1 MTQILFIRHG
11 PTEWNEQGL
20 IQGHTD
26 VPLSE
31 TGRSQVA
38 GWRLPPGFMAFD
50 WITSPLTRARE
61 TARLLGVP
69 NSAQDDRLREA
80 SWGDWEGRNLKDL
93 RVELGEAMTK
103 NERRGLDLQVPN
115 GESPRMVRERLAEWL
130 AEAAQIRRPLVA
142 VCHNGVLRA
151 AYSLATGW
159 DMRSDSPLSR
169 KHAAAHLYH
178 LSAEGGLRIKQL
190 NIHMDDRDRQDGYE

>member
-1 MTQILFIRHG
+1 MSQILFIRHG
-11 PTEWNEQGL
+11 PTEWNQDGR

-26 VPLSE
+26 VPLS
-31 TGRSQVA
+31 TAGRDQVA
-38 GWRLPPGFMAFD
+38 SWRLPPGFLGFD
-50 WITSPLTRARE
+50 WISSPLTRARQ

-69 NSAQDDRLREA
+69 NCAMDDRLREA
-80 SWGDWEGRNLKDL
+80 NWGDWEGRNLKDL
-93 RVELGEAMTK
+93 RVELGEALTK

-115 GESPRMVRERLAEWL
+115 GESPRMVRDRLSEWL
-130 AEAAQIRRPLVA
+130 AEAAQARRPLVA

-151 AYSLATGW
+151 AYSLASGW

-190 NIHMDDRDRQDGYE
+190 NIHMDDLDRQDGYE

>member
-1 MTQILFIRHG
+1 MSQILFIRHG
-11 PTEWNEQGL
+11 PTHWNQEGR

-31 TGRSQVA
+31 AGRSQVA
-38 GWRLPPGFMAFD
+38 GWRLPPGFLGFD
-50 WITSPLTRARE
+50 WISSPLVRARE

-69 NSAQDDRLREA
+69 DCAREDRLREA
-80 SWGDWEGRNLKDL
+80 NWGDWEGRNLKDL
-93 RVELGEAMTK
+93 RAELGEALTR
-103 NERRGLDLQVPN
+103 NERRGLDLRVPN
-115 GESPRMVRERLAEWL
+115 GESPRMVRDRLAEWL
-130 AEAAQIRRPLVA
+130 AEAAQPRRPLVA

-169 KHAAAHLYH
+169 NHAAAHLYH
-178 LSAEGGLRIKQL
+178 LSREGGLRIKQL
-190 NIHMDDRDRQDGYE
+190 NIIMNREDDKA